1 MLTPMEI
8 HNHEF
13 KKGFRGYSENEV
25 DDFLDQIVNDYE
37 AVLRENDKLKSEIEF
52 NAREVQNYKNLEQ
65 NLKDTIS
72 VAQKT
77 ADEVVATAQKTA
89 EEIVSA
95 AKKNSKELRDN
106 ALRDTQSM
114 YDNTM
119 KETQNLRTSAHLESK
134 KTVDEAARKLHTIVN
149 EYEKIVREKS
159 SFLLKFRTA
168 LESELAVTVQLL
180 ASLPNL
186 DDLLTLKSMLSKLEA
201 ENANFKPDEKI
212 SAEPPKKSELPAPKP
227 VTTEKKS
234 LVEKVTEVVANAE
247 PLEKTAESPKNI
259 VRPEDVVEDD
269 LDKTMTYKP
278 VKK

>member
-13 KKGFRGYSENEV
+13 KRGFRGYSENEV

-37 AVLRENDKLKSEIEF
+37 IVLRENDKLKTELEF
-52 NAREVQNYKNLEQ
+52 NAKEVQNYKNLEQ

-89 EEIVSA
+89 EEIIAA
-95 AKKNSKELRDN
+95 AKKNSQELRDN
-106 ALRDTQSM
+106 ALRDTQNM
-114 YDNTM
+114 YDNTV
-119 KETQNLRTSAHLESK
+119 KETQNLRTSAHLDSK

-186 DDLLTLKSMLSKLEA
+186 DDLLTLKSMLSKIEA
-201 ENANFKPDEKI
+201 ENSNFNAKD
-212 SAEPPKKSELPAPKP
+212 SADTQKKSELPATKP
-227 VTTEKKS
+227 VPEEKKS
-234 LVEKVTEVVANAE
+234 LVEKVTEVVSHAE
-247 PLEKTAESPKNI
+247 PIEEKAKPAE
-259 VRPEDVVEDD
+259 VFDDD
-269 LDKTMTYKP
+269 LDKTVTYKP